1 MKLFKKR
8 KKSKLEKNKDK
19 ALFVCAICWF
29 ISALILYVTSRNILN
44 DFCLYLSGLFI
55 CAGIL
60 YLILAYKYKK

>member
-1 MKLFKKR
+1 MKLFKIK

-19 ALFVCAICWF
+19 ALFICAICWL
-29 ISALILYVTSRNILN
+29 ICALILYVTSKNNLN
-44 DFCLYLSGLFI
+44 DFCLYLSGLFL